1 MAETATPQEINRFVQ
16 SVDEFFSNYAK
27 LITPNMRAQVYATGN
42 AAVIADYESA
52 ITQGAVLKSTIEA
65 TTGAWAAAKAAY
77 SAVTGVTSTFIGDAI
92 DEIRSWFG
100 YKPAGE
106 YLGGLGCPGP
116 APGLGAVGY
125 LGVVQLPAAAWV
137 AGILGAVY
145 LANQAMNKVF
155 IFVAANQ
162 IQASD
167 PSISRSQA
175 LAAAADT
182 IKGEGIIGAI
192 TLPLV
197 AAALLAAFLI
207 FGRKT

>member
-1 MAETATPQEINRFVQ
+1 MNRFVQ

-27 LITPNMRAQVYATGN
+27 LISPAMRAQVYATGN
-42 AAVIADYESA
+42 TALIADYESA
-52 ITQGAVLKSTIEA
+52 KSQGAILKTTIEA
-65 TTGAWAAAKAAY
+65 TTGAWATAKAAY
-77 SAVTGVTSTFIGDAI
+77 SAVTGVTSTAIGDAI

-106 YLGGLGCPGP
+106 YLGGCCAVPGT
-116 APGLGAVGY
+116 GLGA

-145 LANQAMNKVF
+145 LANQVMSKIF

-162 IQASD
+162 IQAGD
-167 PSISRSQA
+167 PSLSRSQA

-182 IKGEGIIGAI
+182 IKGESILGAI
-192 TLPLV
+192 TLPLI
-197 AAALLAAFLI
+197 AAAALAAFLI

>member
-1 MAETATPQEINRFVQ
+1 MAETATPQEMNRFVQ

-27 LITPNMRAQVYATGN
+27 LISPAMRAQVYATGN
-42 AAVIADYESA
+42 TALIADYESA
-52 ITQGAVLKSTIEA
+52 KSQGAILKTTIEA
-65 TTGAWAAAKAAY
+65 TTGAWATAKAAY
-77 SAVTGVTSTFIGDAI
+77 SAVTGVTSTAIGDAI

-100 YKPAGE
+100 YKPAGGLG
-106 YLGGLGCPGP
+106 YLGACNCP
-116 APGLGAVGY
+116 APGLGRLGA

-155 IFVAANQ
+155 IFVAASQ

-182 IKGEGIIGAI
+182 IKGEGILGAI
-192 TLPLV
+192 TLPLI
-197 AAALLAAFLI
+197 AAAALAAFLI
-207 FGRKT
+207 FGRK